1 VAQHPVFASGP
12 DTGAVNTRRLHRQ
25 RLLESVRQFGP
36 VSRAALARR
45 TRLSPPTV
53 SALVEELVGE
63 TGLLREIGMGAS
75 SGGRPPLLLEFNAEF
90 GSLIG
95 VDLGPRVVRFALADL
110 QGRIVAR
117 HEAPTRTQS
126 CDETMRQLVEGI
138 DTVVRGA
145 GRDPRKLF
153 AVGIGAPGAADV
165 STGRVIGLSTLPGWN
180 DVPLG
185 DRVQARFRAPVQIDN
200 QANMAALGERW
211 QGAAREAT
219 DFVFVSLGTSVDAG
233 VFVGGRLHRGQHWF
247 AGGIGRLTL
256 DYREW
261 NVDHGMAGYLSSRM
275 TSGTH
280 LATRDSAILLGTAV
294 ANIVAILDPGLVILG
309 SGSDR
314 LQGEF
319 VDRVRTVVSRIVP
332 HAPPIEVS
340 ALGDE
345 AALLGSV
352 WAAMEVAEVQIM
364 AIAGSP
370 GGLASGGK
378 RTAVSRR

>member
-1 VAQHPVFASGP
+1 VAQHPVFESGP
-12 DTGAVNTRRLHRQ
+12 DTGAGTTRRLHRQ
-25 RLLESVRQFGP
+25 RLLESIRQFGP
-36 VSRAALARR
+36 ISRAALAKR

-53 SALVEELVGE
+53 SALVEELVSE

-90 GSLIG
+90 GSLVG
-95 VDLGPRVVRFALADL
+95 VELEPRVVRFALADL

-138 DTVVRGA
+138 DGVVRGA

-153 AVGIGAPGAADV
+153 AVGIGVPGATDV
-165 STGRVIGLSTLPGWN
+165 SSGRVIGLSALPGWN

-185 DRVQARFRAPVQIDN
+185 DRVQARFRAPVYIDN
-200 QANMAALGERW
+200 HANMAALGERW
-211 QGAAREAT
+211 QGVARDAT
-219 DFVFVSLGTSVDAG
+219 DFVFVSLGPGVDAG

-261 NVDHGMAGYLSSRM
+261 NVDHGPGYLNSRM
-275 TSGTH
+275 TSGTR
-280 LATRDSAILLGTAV
+280 LATPDGAVLLGTAV
-294 ANIVAILDPGLVILG
+294 ANIVAILDPGLVILA

-314 LQGEF
+314 LEGEF
-319 VDRVRTVVSRIVP
+319 LDRVREVVSRIVP
-332 HAPPIEVS
+332 HAPAVEVS

-352 WAAMEVAEVQIM
+352 WAAMEVAEGQIM

-370 GGLASGGK
+370 GGLASGG
-378 RTAVSRR
+378 RRAAPRR